1 MWFLIK
7 LSSLIVI
14 IFTAYILGIFLMP
27 SQTDILADKLWI
39 SEFNQSVRWLKTWA
53 DTVGNDMLQV
63 KEGQS
68 AVDMARNAMK
78 STQDSIQKWQEVVN
92 KTQSEIENKID
103 QANKVVESG
112 QKVIDST
119 RELKQNVSNLTSGTW
134 VSK

>member
-39 SEFNQSVRWLKTWA
+39 SGFNDSVRWLKDWA
-53 DTVGNDMLQV
+53 DTVWNDMLQV
-63 KEGQS
+63 KEAS
-68 AVDMARNAMK
+68 STVDMARNAIK
-78 STQDSIQKWQEVVN
+78 STQDSIKKWQEVVN
-92 KTQSEIENKID
+92 KTQWVIEQKID
-103 QANKVVESG
+103 QANKVAESG

-119 RELKQNVSNLTSGTW
+119 NELKQNVSELTSSTW
-134 VSK
+134 ISQ